1 MRKIFTFSLIL
12 VLATIFVGCDRLLV
26 ATHYV
31 TIYNDDYDKYITC
44 VYVRDYYGYGGRWSK
59 NQINGYIYPGE
70 SESILLDEGRYDFKI
85 VMEDDYYSYTIFEE
99 DVAVYSDI
107 TLYISYYK
115 LSDTQKSKVIKVPKA
130 KE

>member
-1 MRKIFTFSLIL
+1 MKKLIIIFPILIIPL
-12 VLATIFVGCDRLLV
+12 IFLGCNKLLV

-44 VYVRDYYGYGGRWSK
+44 VYVREYYSYGGRWSK
-59 NQINGYIYPGE
+59 NQIYGNIYPGE

-85 VMEDDYYSYTIFEE
+85 VMEDNYYSYTIYEE

-115 LSDTQKSKVIKVPKA
+115 LTDAQKSKVIKVPKV
-130 KE
+130 K

>member
-1 MRKIFTFSLIL
+1 MRKIITILIIPLLSLIL
-12 VLATIFVGCDRLLV
+12 MSCDRLLV

-44 VYVRDYYGYGGRWSK
+44 VYVRDYYGYSGRWSK
-59 NQINGYIYPGE
+59 NQIYNNIYPGE

-85 VMEDDYYSYTIFEE
+85 VMEDDYYSYTLYEE
-99 DVAVYSDI
+99 DVSVYSDI

-115 LSDTQKSKVIKVPKA
+115 LSDNQKSKVLKTPKIK
-130 KE
+130 

>member
-1 MRKIFTFSLIL
+1 MKRIIIFFILIL
-12 VLATIFVGCDRLLV
+12 SIVFLSCDRLFV

-44 VYVRDYYGYGGRWSK
+44 VYVRDYYSYSGRWSK
-59 NQINGYIYPGE
+59 NQIYNYIYPGE

-85 VMEDDYYSYTIFEE
+85 VMEDDYYSYTIYEE

-115 LSDTQKSKVIKVPKA
+115 LTDAQKSNVIKTPKN
-130 KE
+130 K